1 MLQKEP
7 YEQSYQLQKVQY
19 KKGTFGAEGFCFQ
32 SYSLFSVFKVTG
44 IPSVGQEYILWGLD
58 LHWLALRLADPP
70 QRSYKAMMWVDTLH
84 ESLGSQAV

>member
-1 MLQKEP
+1 MGSCCLHSLKSFLKKNILDMLQKEP

-44 IPSVGQEYILWGLD
+44 IPSVGQEYIL
-58 LHWLALRLADPP
+58 
-70 QRSYKAMMWVDTLH
+70 
-84 ESLGSQAV
+84 